1 MQCGVPNNALKRGI
15 LTPMSAKTSVQ
26 HKALLLNLYVS
37 QYLGLG
43 FFMESLVAILRK
55 NGVPLEQ
62 LGLIYSLGLFMMFR
76 FLWAPFIDKV
86 CFRRWGHYR
95 TWLFIWQSLM
105 VLSLL
110 HVSRFDVLTELQPL
124 LIGCAFFAFF
134 AASQDIAVDALAY
147 KIVSVQERGMVNAL
161 KIGGGLIGMFIGGGL
176 VLIVYEHFGWFYAML
191 ILCAGTA
198 TSLFQLLF
206 FKEPND
212 IHTIK
217 AHEPSWRDFYRFWS
231 GKSKRRWFLLLLAY
245 PVCISGAYGLMTPI
259 LVDAGWR
266 LDHIGLNISIFG
278 SILGIIG
285 AFGAG
290 WLIER
295 FGRKRILIW
304 TPFAQSIGMLF
315 LLLPALGHAH
325 FGFSMLAIGS
335 VMFLYSPSATVLSTL
350 MMDHV
355 EHSPALEYAM
365 QHCVFSFAGIV
376 SAGITMSLA
385 GTFGYVNVIIALSL
399 IAVLT
404 SLFAWYLSGEVVVKE
419 EHEVRVEVIG

>member
-1 MQCGVPNNALKRGI
+1 MKSSHIPLR
-15 LTPMSAKTSVQ
+15 
-26 HKALLLNLYVS
+26 HKSLLLNLYVS

-43 FFMESLVAILRK
+43 FFMEALVAILRK
-55 NGVPLEQ
+55 SGIPLEQ
-62 LGLIYSLGLFMMFR
+62 LGLIYFLGLFMIFR
-76 FLWAPFIDKV
+76 FLWAPLIDKV
-86 CFRRWGHYR
+86 RFKRFGHYR

-110 HVSRFDVLTELQPL
+110 HVSRFDVLTQLQPL

-147 KIVSVQERGMVNAL
+147 KIVLAKDRGMVNAL

-198 TSLFQLLF
+198 TSLVQLLF
-206 FKEPND
+206 FKEPHA
-212 IHTIK
+212 IYTVK
-217 AHEPSWRDFYRFWS
+217 SHEPSWRDFYRFWR
-231 GKSKRRWFLLLLAY
+231 GQQKRRWFMLLLAY

-266 LDHIGLNISIFG
+266 LDHIGLNISMFG
-278 SILGIIG
+278 SLLGIVG

-295 FGRKRILIW
+295 FGRRVILIW
-304 TPFAQSIGMLF
+304 TPFAQSIGVLF
-315 LLLPALGHAH
+315 LLLPALGYAH

-365 QHCVFSFAGIV
+365 QHCVFSFSGIL
-376 SAGITMSLA
+376 SAGVAMSLA
-385 GTFGYVNVIIALSL
+385 GKFGYINVIVATSL
-399 IAVLT
+399 IAVAT
-404 SLFAWYLSGEVVVKE
+404 SLFAWYVSGEVVVKDE
-419 EHEVRVEVIG
+419 QTTHVECIG